1 MFICSATYA
10 TCMAPMLG
18 STVGGNTDLSA
29 ARKLRHADSARR
41 SVKNNNNE
49 ISKRTCPVAPRYRG
63 VQIGIPDHSAV
74 IPVASIIRPH
84 LSIEVRSTTEASASA
99 IALGS

>member
-10 TCMAPMLG
+10 TCMAPILG
-18 STVGGNTDLSA
+18 SIVGEIRTYSR
-29 ARKLRHADSARR
+29 ARKLRRPDSARR
-41 SVKNNNNE
+41 SDENNNNE
-49 ISKRTCPVAPRYRG
+49 MSKRTCPVAPGYRG
-63 VQIGIPDHSAV
+63 VQIGIQDHSAV